1 MTLAISF
8 SIYDRLFKKDQV
20 ARISEGRTQDKEEMH
35 RKNSGN
41 VNNYFHAFLAEDFYT
56 TMCSIKPQGVR

>member
-1 MTLAISF
+1 MEKLKVIFLKAS
-8 SIYDRLFKKDQV
+8 
-20 ARISEGRTQDKEEMH
+20 
-35 RKNSGN
+35 KNSGN